1 MMIYDDSVNLTN
13 KVIDLE
19 LARRRRLLEK
29 IRELHGP
36 WWTTWFLPRGEDLD
50 RLTPEELRRGGLWG
64 PTVDRGRQ
72 NGADL
77 RLLGLN

>member
-1 MMIYDDSVNLTN
+1 MS

-19 LARRRRLLEK
+19 VARRRRLLEK
-29 IRELHGP
+29 IRAMHGP
-36 WWTTWFLPRGEDLD
+36 WWKTWFLPSGVDLE

-64 PTVDRGRQ
+64 PTVDRGRR

-77 RLLGLN
+77 GLFRHH